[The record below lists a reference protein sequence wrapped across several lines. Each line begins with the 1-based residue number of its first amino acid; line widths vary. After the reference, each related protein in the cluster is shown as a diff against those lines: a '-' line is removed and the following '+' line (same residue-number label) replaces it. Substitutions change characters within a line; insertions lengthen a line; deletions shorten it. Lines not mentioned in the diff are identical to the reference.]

1 MEVPLLM
8 PVVEGEKELLAM
20 VVPERSSSLLLWLA
34 LLFFSKSDLV
44 KRLHP
49 SDSASGSATSLALSA
64 AGGGE

>member
-34 LLFFSKSDLV
+34 LLFFSKSA
-44 KRLHP
+44 RLHP